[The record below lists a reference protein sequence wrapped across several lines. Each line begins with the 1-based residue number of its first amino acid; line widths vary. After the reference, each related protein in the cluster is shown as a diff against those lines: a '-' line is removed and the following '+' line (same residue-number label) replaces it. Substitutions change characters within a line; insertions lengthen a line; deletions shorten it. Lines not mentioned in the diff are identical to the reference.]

1 MASSTTA
8 PQSTTSSQQGVV
20 VMDKAYF
27 NKEIKTLARNIRNNE
42 DETGG
47 EEWQGLKVSLLS
59 MLEKIGKYC
68 PDFEL
73 VLASLELAI
82 EMNDNEEEQVRSI
95 LRFRTYSLCLS
106 NALFVSCLF
115 FNRRIV
121 QSIVKS
127 LNQLSPSVVVIS
139 SLV

>member
-1 MASSTTA
+1 
-8 PQSTTSSQQGVV
+8 
-20 VMDKAYF
+20 MDKAYF

-73 VLASLELAI
+73 VLACLELVI

-95 LRFRTYSLCLS
+95 SLFRTHSLYRS
-106 NALFVSCLF
+106 NGLVVSFLF
-115 FNRRIV
+115 F
-121 QSIVKS
+121 
-127 LNQLSPSVVVIS
+127 
-139 SLV
+139 